1 MTSILQCPV
10 CHEPLSPSAAGY
22 QCVRKH
28 AFDAAREGYVNFLL
42 THRKHSKE
50 PGDSEAM
57 IRSRRRFLDLGLY
70 DGVAAGINATVAAHL
85 PGPAPGQPLNIL
97 DAGGGEGFY
106 LKRLKD
112 ALAAR
117 PEPPCPIA
125 YYGVDISKFAVRIAT
140 QRDKAMH
147 WFVASIVDLPF
158 APRSLDLIL
167 NVFSMVNF
175 AEFARILKDP
185 GKLAIVS
192 PGPKHLNG
200 LREIIYPV
208 ARDHARSTLIEQAQ
222 GLFTHAET
230 TRVQYRLELRSG
242 EEIMDLLAMT
252 PYFWNIDQNTKA
264 KVAALERLAT
274 DVEVEILVFAKTG
287 KS

>member
-1 MTSILQCPV
+1 
-10 CHEPLSPSAAGY
+10 
-22 QCVRKH
+22 
-28 AFDAAREGYVNFLL
+28 
-42 THRKHSKE
+42 
-50 PGDSEAM
+50 
-57 IRSRRRFLDLGLY
+57 
-70 DGVAAGINATVAAHL
+70 
-85 PGPAPGQPLNIL
+85 
-97 DAGGGEGFY
+97 
-106 LKRLKD
+106 
-112 ALAAR
+112 
-117 PEPPCPIA
+117 
-125 YYGVDISKFAVRIAT
+125 
-140 QRDKAMH
+140 
-147 WFVASIVDLPF
+147 
-158 APRSLDLIL
+158 
-167 NVFSMVNF
+167 MVNF